1 MLAASEQA
9 ILARLRPSDVVL
21 DVGGWAC
28 PFNRADWVLDA
39 EPYGTRG
46 YYASIGLPGHQGG
59 DEERFSASTWVQRD
73 ICEKTPWP
81 FADKQ
86 FDFSICSHTLEDV
99 RDPLFVCSELIR
111 VSKRGYIE
119 VPSRLSESCR
129 GWEPTGIAGL
139 SHHRWLIDLEGSHLR
154 FTHKF
159 HMINTVID
167 LAFPPEVW
175 RRLAAEETVT
185 TFWWEDGFAFSE
197 TVIHGMDN
205 QAEFLRDFVRRRYRH
220 PAWRLWLH
228 DAPRRCARSVALLRR
243 RIRLRSRLGL
253 GR

>member
-1 MLAASEQA
+1 MLAASEQT
-9 ILARLRPSDVVL
+9 ILSQLRPSDVVL

-28 PFNRADWVLDA
+28 PFNRADWVMDA
-39 EPYGTRG
+39 EPYWTRG
-46 YYASIGLPGHQGG
+46 FYGTVGLPAHQGG
-59 DEERFSASTWVQRD
+59 DEERFSAATWVQRD

-129 GWEPTGIAGL
+129 GWEPTGTAGL
-139 SHHRWLIDLEGSHLR
+139 SHHRWLIDLEEKHLR

-159 HMINTVID
+159 HMINTVLD
-167 LAFPPEVW
+167 LAFPPEEW
-175 RRLAAEETVT
+175 RRLTHEERVT
-185 TFWWEDGFAFSE
+185 AFWWEGAFAFSE
-197 TVIHGMDN
+197 TIIHGLDR
-205 QAEFLRDFVRRRYRH
+205 QAEFLRGFVRRRYRY
-220 PAWRLWLH
+220 PAWRLWIRGV
-228 DAPRRCARSVALLRR
+228 PPRCAAAVADLRR
-243 RIRLRSRLGL
+243 RVRLRSRLGL
-253 GR
+253 R